1 MLEPK
6 STLHSSSELRLHV
19 MVLKTPNA
27 ANDSAA
33 IAAVVSSGNPS

>member
-1 MLEPK
+1 
-6 STLHSSSELRLHV
+6 